1 VSRSSHPQRDEAFT
15 AFVAARSRSLLRTAY
30 LLTGD
35 HGLAE
40 DLLQTALT
48 KTYLAWGRIRD
59 PEAVEAYVRQ
69 TMITTLTSWWR
80 RRWRGETPT
89 ETLPEPTSDATV
101 DVTEASD
108 ERASVFPH
116 LRALP
121 VRQRAVVVLR
131 YYEDMP
137 ESEIAQVLGCSP
149 GTVKSQA
156 HRALATLR
164 ERMGDEAGR
173 ELASGGMS

>member
-1 VSRSSHPQRDEAFT
+1 MPRTSHTERDKAFT

-59 PEAVEAYVRQ
+59 RDSLEGYVRQ
-69 TMITTLTSWWR
+69 TMITTHTSWWR
-80 RRWRGETPT
+80 RRWHGETPT
-89 ETLPEPTSDATV
+89 ETLPESTYDAS
-101 DVTEASD
+101 TETSD
-108 ERASVFPH
+108 ERVRVFPH
-116 LRALP
+116 LKALP
-121 VRQRAVVVLR
+121 ARQRAVIVLR
-131 YYEDMP
+131 YYEDLS
-137 ESEIAQVLGCSP
+137 ESEIARLLGCTP

-156 HRALATLR
+156 HRALTTLR
-164 ERMGDEAGR
+164 QRLAEESER
-173 ELASGGMS
+173 ELTAGGAS

>member
-1 VSRSSHPQRDEAFT
+1 VPLSGQRERDEAFT

-35 HGLAE
+35 HALAE

-48 KTYLAWGRIRD
+48 KTYLAWGRIHD
-59 PEAVEAYVRQ
+59 LEAVEAYVRQ

-89 ETLPEPTSDATV
+89 ATLPESTYDGAATA
-101 DVTEASD
+101 ESD

-121 VRQRAVVVLR
+121 ARQRAVVVLR
-131 YYEDMP
+131 YYEDLP
-137 ESEIAQVLGCSP
+137 ESEIARLLGCTP

-164 ERMGDEAGR
+164 ERLGEESGR
-173 ELASGGMS
+173 ELASGGAS

>member
-1 VSRSSHPQRDEAFT
+1 VSRVNQSERDEAFP
-15 AFVAARSRSLLRTAY
+15 AFVAARSRALLGTAY

-40 DLLQTALT
+40 DLLQAALT

-59 PEAVEAYVRQ
+59 RDSLEAYVRQ
-69 TMITTLTSWWR
+69 TMITTHVSSWR

-89 ETLPEPTSDATV
+89 ETLPESTYDSPTS
-101 DVTEASD
+101 ASD
-108 ERASVFPH
+108 ERARIYPH

-121 VRQRAVVVLR
+121 ARQRAVVVLR
-131 YYEDMP
+131 YYEDLP
-137 ESEIAQVLGCSP
+137 EAEIARLLGCSP

-164 ERMGDEAGR
+164 ERLGNETDR
-173 ELASGGMS
+173 ELTQGGAA

>member
-1 VSRSSHPQRDEAFT
+1 VPRISHHERDEAFT
-15 AFVAARSRSLLRTAY
+15 AFVSARSRSLLRTAY

-59 PEAVEAYVRQ
+59 RDAVEAYVRQ
-69 TMITTLTSWWR
+69 TMITTQTSWWR

-89 ETLPEPTSDATV
+89 ETLPETTYDAATA
-101 DVTEASD
+101 TSD
-108 ERASVFPH
+108 ERVRVFPH

-121 VRQRAVVVLR
+121 ARQRAVIVLR
-131 YYEDMP
+131 YYEDLP
-137 ESEIAQVLGCSP
+137 EAEIARLLGCTP

-164 ERMGDEAGR
+164 ERLAEESDR
-173 ELASGGMS
+173 ELTSGGAS